1 MPDIS
6 TMPKHVQETRA
17 ATFVFRLYV
26 AGEAPNSILALHNL
40 KAICQK
46 FYRDDYRIDVVDV
59 LLSPER
65 AWAEGVIVTPMV
77 LRVSPEPV
85 VKIIGNLNNTD
96 QVLGALGLVIEDH
109 Y

>member
-1 MPDIS
+1 MPTILP
-6 TMPKHVQETRA
+6 TPKHDSQISAVTPL
-17 ATFVFRLYV
+17 FRLYI

-40 KAICQK
+40 KALCLK
-46 FYRDDYRIDVVDV
+46 LYRENYRIDVVDV

-77 LRVSPEPV
+77 VRVSPEPL

-96 QVLGALGLVIEDH
+96 QVLGALGLVIDDH
-109 Y
+109 A

>member
-1 MPDIS
+1 MNNIS
-6 TMPKHVQETRA
+6 SIPKHTSEISA
-17 ATFVFRLYV
+17 ATHVFRLYI

-40 KAICQK
+40 KALCLEL
-46 FYRDDYRIDVVDV
+46 YRDDYRIDVVDV
-59 LLSPER
+59 LLSPEK

-96 QVLGALGLVIEDH
+96 QVLGALGLVIKDH
-109 Y
+109 D

>member
-1 MPDIS
+1 MPNIS
-6 TMPKHVQETRA
+6 PMSEHTPKIS
-17 ATFVFRLYV
+17 ATTHIFRVYI
-26 AGEAPNSILALHNL
+26 AGEAPNSVLALHNL
-40 KAICQK
+40 KALCLK
-46 FYRDDYRIDVVDV
+46 LYRDDYRIDVVDV

-96 QVLGALGLVIEDH
+96 QVLGALGLVINDH
-109 Y
+109 D